1 MKANL
6 AFQQNPR
13 NISVIEKVQERFQ
26 MGFRFCW
33 ATVYSHAS
41 NEPSQRTQIIKLYAE
56 LATEA
61 LRKGVISKTSKTPEK
76 IKLTI
81 WRK

>member
-13 NISVIEKVQERFQ
+13 NVSAIKKVQERLQ

-33 ATVYSHAS
+33 ATVYSHVSLLTTNPDNKGMFNIA
-41 NEPSQRTQIIKLYAE
+41 

-76 IKLTI
+76 I
-81 WRK
+81 